1 MLDVARPGLLRW
13 VHGDDLHMPIDQ
25 ESNFRDLPEVIVSF
39 LPTVAAISEMPRGR
53 MGGAALMVGGIAR
66 IAR

>member
-1 MLDVARPGLLRW
+1 
-13 VHGDDLHMPIDQ
+13 MPIDQ

>member
-13 VHGDDLHMPIDQ
+13 VHWGDLHMPIDQ
-25 ESNFRDLPEVIVSF
+25 EGHFRDLPEVIDPF
-39 LPTVAAISEMPRGR
+39 LPAVAAICKMLRGR
-53 MGGAALMVGGIAR
+53 MGGAALMVGGIAL